1 MTDTLKL
8 QSFITAAESLSF
20 SEAAKHLHLTQPTI
34 SYHIKSL
41 EQEMGVNLFDRSGGR
56 LQLTEAA
63 RLLLPWARK
72 LVHQSNE
79 MQEMISSL
87 ADGVVG
93 QLRIACST
101 TAGKYV
107 LPQMAARFCKR
118 YPKIQVR
125 ILACMPE
132 LVTLRLLE
140 GEADLG
146 VVSYEIDNQ
155 GMEYQEFFIDAI
167 NLIVPKDHPWTNR
180 TAIEPGEIINE
191 PLIMREST
199 SGTRRVLLSELAKHD
214 ISLDDL
220 NIFLEL
226 GNAEAIVRTV
236 AAGYGVSFVSS
247 LASACPMDR
256 GNVIEVLVNGLNLH
270 RTIFMVRK
278 KLTTPNRAQDAFWS
292 YIHDT
297 GNQDLI
303 RLAETGH

>member
-8 QSFITAAESLSF
+8 QSFISAAETLSF

-41 EQEMGVNLFDRSGGR
+41 EQEMGVSLFDRGGGR

-79 MQEMISSL
+79 MQEMVSSL
-87 ADGVVG
+87 ANGVMG
-93 QLRIACST
+93 QLRISCST

-107 LPQMAARFCKR
+107 LPQLAARFCKR
-118 YPKIQVR
+118 FPRIQVS
-125 ILACMPE
+125 ILSCMPE
-132 LVTLRLLE
+132 LVTHRLLE

-146 VVSYEIDNQ
+146 VVSYEIDEQ
-155 GMEYQEFFIDAI
+155 GMEYQEFFKDSI
-167 NLIVPKDHPWTNR
+167 NLIVPKDHHWAVR
-180 TAIEPGEIINE
+180 SAIEPGELLNE

-199 SGTRRVLLSELAKHD
+199 SGTRRVLLSELAKND

-220 NIFLEL
+220 NVFLEL

-247 LASACPMDR
+247 LASACPLDR
-256 GNVIEVLVNGLNLH
+256 GNVIEVPVIGLDLH
-270 RTIFMVRK
+270 RTIFMIRK
-278 KLTTPNRAQDAFWS
+278 KLTAPNRAQDAFWS
-292 YIHDT
+292 YIHDPS
-297 GNQDLI
+297 NQDLI